1 MLIKRV
7 LSALVLIPL
16 VVLAAYQ
23 GGLWLAG
30 LVALFAALA
39 VIEFYQLSNRLGARP
54 SIWVGTALTVGLVVA
69 AQLRAYRIGA
79 PLFIGVLGALMVER
93 VWRQNFDGFLSDWA
107 TTLVGSAYIGGMLSH
122 FVLLRGLQQ
131 GLVWVALAILVT
143 WVTDTGAYFVGT
155 TVGRRRFFPRIS
167 PRKTLEGAIG
177 GLLLGT
183 PTAMAIA
190 IPLLH
195 LPWPQAAALGVL
207 IALAATFGDLAESLI
222 KRQAGVK
229 DSGTLLAAHGG
240 VLDRIDSI
248 CNQSAADERSRK
260 YRHAIATE
268 RPIDKYLMLNVN
280 ARK

>member
-16 VVLAAYQ
+16 VVLAAYL

-229 DSGTLLAAHGG
+229 DSGNLIPGHGG
-240 VLDRIDSI
+240 ALDRVDSLLF
-248 CNQSAADERSRK
+248 AAVVV
-260 YRHAIATE
+260 YYFA
-268 RPIDKYLMLNVN
+268 VWVVG
-280 ARK
+280 AR